1 MNIRFIRAEKSK
13 WIADEYLFSKV
24 IQNFLSMIKIKEQ

>member
-13 WIADEYLFSKV
+13 WTVNEYLFSKV
-24 IQNFLSMIKIKEQ
+24 IQNFSSMIKIQEQ